1 MLQPRRTFLGQ
12 TALPLP
18 AIAALIRLGRKY
30 DFRNLLEAAV
40 SRLTFEN
47 PTTLEE
53 YDALAP
59 STTRIVPYPGNGFDM
74 AALAS
79 EHNILT
85 ALPCAYYRLATY
97 NQVSATVPR
106 EVETGTDPLTV
117 PAI

>member
-1 MLQPRRTFLGQ
+1 
-12 TALPLP
+12 
-18 AIAALIRLGRKY
+18 
-30 DFRNLLEAAV
+30 
-40 SRLTFEN
+40 
-47 PTTLEE
+47 
-53 YDALAP
+53 
-59 STTRIVPYPGNGFDM
+59 M

-117 PAI
+117 PAIRWPPKAGWFIGFLTFA

>member
-1 MLQPRRTFLGQ
+1 MTFLVQ
-12 TALPLP
+12 TPVPLP
-18 AIAALIRLGRKY
+18 AVGALIRLGNKY
-30 DFRNLLEAAV
+30 DFRSLLDVAV

-59 STTRIVPYPGNGFDM
+59 STTRIVPYPGIGFDM